1 TKRKSLCSSSN
12 TFFLLLVPSPRIA
25 VTSLIDNSPRSSR
38 FFNAKMMNPRTD
50 KLVRRTTMVATI
62 TAAYFL
68 LTADYGPEPNALDPI
83 KKAILSAENRV
94 KGFVFGSS
102 EKP

>member
-1 TKRKSLCSSSN
+1 
-12 TFFLLLVPSPRIA
+12 
-25 VTSLIDNSPRSSR
+25 
-38 FFNAKMMNPRTD
+38 MNPRTD

-62 TAAYFL
+62 TASYFL

-102 EKP
+102 EKPRESHLGNLGGSRDSPKEQP